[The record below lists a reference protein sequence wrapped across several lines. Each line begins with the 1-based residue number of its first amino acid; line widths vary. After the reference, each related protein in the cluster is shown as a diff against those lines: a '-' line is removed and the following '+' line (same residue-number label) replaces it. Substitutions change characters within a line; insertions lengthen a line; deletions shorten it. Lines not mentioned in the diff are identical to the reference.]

1 MKKSLQRLML
11 ALPLAAIALAG
22 CGGGKPDTK
31 VPAGQTAPVDV
42 ANPNAPLLTDPGAG
56 GAAPGA
62 AAPGTATPG
71 AAAPGTATPGATPPG
86 TGS

>member
-1 MKKSLQRLML
+1 MEKSLHRFLL
-11 ALPLAAIALAG
+11 ALPLVAVALVG
-22 CGGGKPDTK
+22 CGGKTAEKK
-31 VPAGQTAPVDV
+31 VPPGQAAPVGV
-42 ANPNAPLLTDPGAG
+42 ENPSAPLLTDPGAG

-71 AAAPGTATPGATPPG
+71 TATPGTAAPGATPPG